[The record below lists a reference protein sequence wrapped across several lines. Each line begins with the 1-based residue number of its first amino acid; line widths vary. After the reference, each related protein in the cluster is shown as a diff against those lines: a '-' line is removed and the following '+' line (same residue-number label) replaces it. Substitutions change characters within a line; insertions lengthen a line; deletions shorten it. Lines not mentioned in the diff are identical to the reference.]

1 MELKFTW
8 IILAFRFIRSIFT
21 LCKLTFFMTKWDL
34 SQTFFFLEVILI
46 LSEQIVDKKLSLF
59 SETVIHGSWWL

>member
-1 MELKFTW
+1 
-8 IILAFRFIRSIFT
+8 
-21 LCKLTFFMTKWDL
+21 MTKWDL